1 MDARGVG
8 LIRNAAVGVVPVEA
22 IAGGLP
28 DAGCA
33 GCRTGIRRVA
43 AAAAAY
49 AIGGVALLPASLAE
63 SGRIGAAPA
72 PSVQPHEGR

>member
-43 AAAAAY
+43 AAAY

-72 PSVQPHEGR
+72 APVQP